1 MDMCLDEGLGTTD
14 YEKHGET
21 LAKFF
26 LGALTF
32 AIVDSVAIALLE
44 IATSLLA
51 PFEHYHCHF

>member
-1 MDMCLDEGLGTTD
+1 MCLDEGLGTTD